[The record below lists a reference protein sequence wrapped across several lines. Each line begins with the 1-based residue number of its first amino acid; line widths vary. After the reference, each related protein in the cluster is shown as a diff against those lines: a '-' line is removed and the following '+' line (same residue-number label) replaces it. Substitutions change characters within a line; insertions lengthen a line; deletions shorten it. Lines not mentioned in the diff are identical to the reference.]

1 MQEIKVMQE
10 INKPLQEIN
19 KPLQFG
25 GIDFLNKIINI
36 L

>member
-1 MQEIKVMQE
+1 MQEIKAM
-10 INKPLQEIN
+10 QEIN